1 MLQINNLS
9 LQYGEKHLFKDVSA
23 RLNEQDHVGLV
34 GVNGTGKSTIL
45 KMMVGIIETDFG
57 VITKSKKATIGYLPQ
72 EIEGLSPERTLL
84 QEAETS
90 FEHLLKMQ
98 RDLDKINEQLGQV
111 DPQSSF
117 FAEILHQQG
126 ELQHQLDGSDF
137 FHIEA
142 KIEKILNGLGFKK
155 ADMNKPCKDFSGGW
169 QMRIMLAKL
178 LLTHPS
184 FIFLDEP
191 TNHLDIE
198 SLTWLEE
205 FLKSY
210 KGGMIIISHDRSFLD
225 NLTNTTWELS
235 LGKLN
240 IYKGNYSK
248 YLVDKE
254 TRLEVQRAA
263 YNNQQAKI
271 EQTMRFVT
279 RFRAKSTKAKQV
291 QGRLKQLSHMEML
304 ELEDSEQKISFRFPP
319 ATPSGR
325 LAILADNLGKE
336 FEGKSVF
343 NKLNLEVNRG
353 DKVAVVGVN
362 GAGKSTLV
370 KMLAGLLQPSQGK
383 IRQGHNVKISYFGQ
397 HQAQELSKKLTVLQ
411 TMEHTDVEQTV
422 TSTRSILGAFLF
434 RGDDVD
440 KKVMVLSGGEKSRL
454 ALAKMIITPAN
465 LLVMDEPTNHL
476 DMMSQDILQEGLKQY
491 DGSII
496 VVSHNR
502 FFLDGFI
509 NKVLEIKDGQAT
521 MYEGNLKYYLSKIK
535 QAEEKNTGKVRGS
548 KPQQQNHAHEQNNNQ
563 AKGGS
568 KGNTKKT
575 SKEIRKDKAKRR
587 AAIGGQLK
595 PLKKQLANLEK
606 DIENFEKTKKELEQI
621 LSDPELY
628 NNQDA
633 FAEKNK
639 EYQKIN
645 EQLTGVYPKW
655 EEVQEKIDKIEA
667 ECD

>member
-9 LQYGEKHLFKDVSA
+9 LQYGEKHLFKDVSV

-45 KMMVGIIETDFG
+45 KMMMGIIETDFG

-72 EIEGLSPERTLL
+72 EIVGLSPERTLL
-84 QEAETS
+84 QEAETA
-90 FEHLLKMQ
+90 FEHLLNIQ
-98 RDLDKINEQLGQV
+98 LELDKINEQLGQV
-111 DPQSSF
+111 DPQSSY

-142 KIEKILNGLGFKK
+142 KIEKVLTGLGFGKD
-155 ADMNKPCKDFSGGW
+155 DMNKVCKDFSGGW

-178 LLTHPS
+178 LLTHPT

-198 SLTWLEE
+198 SLTWLEDY
-205 FLKSY
+205 LKSY
-210 KGGMIIISHDRSFLD
+210 QGGMIIISHDRAFLD

-235 LGKLN
+235 LGNLN
-240 IYKGNYSK
+240 VYKGNYSK
-248 YLVDKE
+248 YLIDKE
-254 TRLEVQRAA
+254 VRMEVHKAA

-271 EQTMRFVT
+271 QQTMRFVT

-304 ELEDSEQKISFRFPP
+304 ELEDTEQQISFRFPP
-319 ATPSGR
+319 AAPSGR
-325 LAILADNLGKE
+325 LAILADNLTKNYDD
-336 FEGKSVF
+336 KLVF
-343 NKLNLEVNRG
+343 NDLNLEVNRG
-353 DKVAVVGVN
+353 DKVAIVGVN

-370 KMLAGLLQPSQGK
+370 KMLAGLIKPTKGK

-397 HQAQELSKKLTVLQ
+397 HQAQELNKESTVLQ
-411 TMEHTDVEQTV
+411 TMEQTDVEQTI

-434 RGDDVD
+434 KGDEVD

-465 LLVMDEPTNHL
+465 LLIMDEPTNHL

-509 NKVLEIKDGQAT
+509 NKVLEIKDGKAT
-521 MYEGNLKYYLSKIK
+521 LYEGNLKYYLDKVK
-535 QAEEKNTGKVRGS
+535 QAEEKPKKQGKVNKS
-548 KPQQQNHAHEQNNNQ
+548 LNKE
-563 AKGGS
+563 
-568 KGNTKKT
+568 KKT
-575 SKEIRKDKAKRR
+575 KAKSNNYKKKSSKEIRKENAKLRSKLNNQ
-587 AAIGGQLK
+587 IK
-595 PLKKQLANLEK
+595 PLKKQLAGLEK
-606 DIENFEKTKKELEQI
+606 EIEEFERTKKELEQA
-621 LSDPELY
+621 LSDPDLY
-628 NNQDA
+628 SDQDA
-633 FAEKNK
+633 FAEKSK

-645 EQLTGVYPKW
+645 ERLNRIYPVW
-655 EEVQEKIDKIEA
+655 EETQGKIDKIEA
-667 ECD
+667 KNK